1 VRSRPVM
8 LVLAVAAS
16 CSGGGDGGSGP
27 DDGSPKMT
35 LASPSGDNQQAAPGT
50 QLEPLRVLI
59 RAGNTPEPGRTVTWA
74 MVQGGG
80 TLSATTT
87 TTDAG
92 GIASV
97 RLTLGTAAG
106 NTRVTAASAG
116 VSGSPITFNAAAV
129 IPGQFAQVDVVNNA
143 FDPASTTIAAGGT
156 VSFRWSAGSRGHN
169 VMPVA
174 PATRPSQPTLR
185 DGPFTHE
192 ETFPTAGTYRYFCS
206 AHGTENSG
214 MRGTV
219 VVQ

>member
-1 VRSRPVM
+1 
-8 LVLAVAAS
+8 
-16 CSGGGDGGSGP
+16 
-27 DDGSPKMT
+27 MT
-35 LASPSGDNQQAAPGT
+35 LASPSGDNQQAAPGA
-50 QLEPLRVLI
+50 QLEPLRVAI
-59 RAGNTPEPGRTVTWA
+59 RTGNTPEPGRAVTWA
-74 MVQGGG
+74 VVQGGG
-80 TLSATTT
+80 TLSAATSA
-87 TTDAG
+87 TDAA

-106 NTRVTAASAG
+106 NIRVTASSPG

-143 FDPASTTIAAGGT
+143 FEPASITIAPGGT

-169 VMPVA
+169 LVPVA
-174 PATRPSQPTLR
+174 PATRPNQPTLR

-206 AHGTENSG
+206 AHGSENSG

>member
-1 VRSRPVM
+1 MRSRLLGLMV
-8 LVLAVAAS
+8 VAAA
-16 CSGGGDGGSGP
+16 CGGGDGAGP
-27 DDGSPKMT
+27 DDGTPKMT
-35 LASPSGDNQQAAPGT
+35 LASPSGDNQQASPGT
-50 QLEPLRVLI
+50 QLEPFRVVI
-59 RAGNTPEPGRTVTWA
+59 RTGNTAEPGRSVTWA
-74 MVQGGG
+74 ILQGGG
-80 TLSATTT
+80 TLSATAS
-87 TTDAG
+87 TTDVG

-97 RLTLGTAAG
+97 RLTLGSAAG
-106 NTRVTAASAG
+106 NTRVTASSPG

-129 IPGQFAQVDVVNNA
+129 VPGQFAQVDVVNDA
-143 FDPASTTIAAGGT
+143 FEPASITIAQGGT

-169 VMPVA
+169 LVPVA

-192 ETFPTAGTYRYFCS
+192 ETFPTAGNFRYFCS